1 MNAFLRI
8 IAAAAVSLSAIIPM
22 NATLRPRP
30 LVPGDTIAILAPSG
44 PIDSTIVRAAAAK
57 IDSAGFAVKIYP
69 HTFGKNGYCSGT
81 VDERLADLT
90 DAFTN
95 PNVRAII
102 CARGGYGFVH
112 LLDSLQRLPLRD
124 DPKWVVGFSDITA
137 FHGLMA
143 SKGIESIHGLMCAGI
158 RRGFGDPDIAAI
170 FDIMQGRRNQVAFAP
185 DARNHLGSA
194 RGQLL
199 GGNLAVLAQLIN
211 TPFDLVQPGS
221 ILFIEDVGEPIYKM
235 ERILYQ
241 LRLSGA
247 IDRLSGIIVGQF
259 TNYKPDET
267 FASMEEMIAQ
277 TLAPYNIP
285 IVFNAPI
292 GHVDH
297 NVPVIESAD
306 VLLEVTADGVTL
318 TYE

>member
-1 MNAFLRI
+1 MKSLLRI
-8 IAAAAVSLSAIIPM
+8 IAAAAVSFSVCNSML
-22 NATLRPRP
+22 ATITPRS
-30 LVPGDTIAILAPSG
+30 LVAGDTIAILAPSG
-44 PIDSTIVRAAAAK
+44 PIDSTLVYQAAAK

-69 HTFGKNGYCSGT
+69 HTFGKSGYCSGT
-81 VDERLADLT
+81 PQERLADLT

-112 LLDSLQRLPLRD
+112 LLDSLQTMPLRD
-124 DPKWVVGFSDITA
+124 DPKWVLGFSDITA

-158 RRGFGDPDIAAI
+158 RRGFDDPDISAI
-170 FDIMQGRRNQVAFAP
+170 FDIMQGRRNDVCFAA
-185 DARNHLGSA
+185 DSANHVGSA

-199 GGNLAVLAQLIN
+199 GGNLAVLAQLID
-211 TPFDLVQPGS
+211 TPFDLVKPGS

-259 TNYKPDET
+259 TSYKPDEA
-267 FASMEEMIAQ
+267 FASMEEMIAA

-285 IVFNAPI
+285 IAFNAPI

-306 VLLEVTADGVTL
+306 ILLEVTPEGL
-318 TYE
+318 TIRYE

>member
-1 MNAFLRI
+1 MNTLLRFF
-8 IAAAAVSLSAIIPM
+8 AAAAVSLSAIIPM

-30 LVPGDTIAILAPSG
+30 LMPGDTIAILSPSG
-44 PIDSTIVRAAAAK
+44 PIDSTLVYQAAAK

-69 HTFGKNGYCSGT
+69 HAFGKSGYCSGT

-112 LLDSLQRLPLRD
+112 LLDSLQQLPLRD

-170 FDIMQGRRNQVAFAP
+170 FDIMQGRRNAVTFAA
-185 DARNHLGSA
+185 DSLNHLGTA

-241 LRLSGA
+241 LRLSG
-247 IDRLSGIIVGQF
+247 IIVGQF
-259 TNYKPDET
+259 TNYKPDEA
-267 FASMEEMIAQ
+267 FSSMEEMIAT

-318 TYE
+318 RYE